1 MNLEKDVCRLEL
13 RSIKEYNMSNWQIT
27 HTVDTMTMVNNKFDI
42 LNKVNNLISSGVKKK
57 NIFITKLENIINNP
71 NLEVELKEVQ

>member
-1 MNLEKDVCRLEL
+1 MNLEKDVCRLEV

-57 NIFITKLENIINNP
+57 NILDRKS
-71 NLEVELKEVQ
+71 VV

>member
-1 MNLEKDVCRLEL
+1 MNLEKDVCRLEV